1 MKRASTRRITDDMLR
16 TIIVKRLP
24 KLLEKEPPLRDYLA
38 SLVAGRF
45 ADKGETEREI
55 KELLAIIKEQNKRLE
70 EQNKRL
76 EEQNKRI
83 EEQNKRLEEHSKILE
98 EHSKILEEHSRILRE
113 HSKTLEEQN
122 KRLEEHSKILEA
134 QNKRLEEH
142 SKILEAQN
150 KKLEEHSRILEEHS
164 RILEAQ
170 NKKLEEHSKILEE
183 HSRILREHSFH
194 LQELYKEVKS
204 LRRSYDKSIGALGA
218 RWGLRSERSF
228 RNAMKAILEEDFG
241 VKVEQYLA
249 FDPEGEVFGNPDQV
263 EIDLIIRDGKIIA
276 IEIKS
281 SISRGDVFMFN
292 RKIQFYENKEGKK
305 VSRAI
310 IISPMVES
318 KAIELAKKYGMEVYG
333 EPEEV
338 PLDEEGNN

>member
-38 SLVAGRF
+38 NLVAGRF

-55 KELLAIIKEQNKRLE
+55 KELLDIIKEQNKRLE

-113 HSKTLEEQN
+113 HSKILEEQN
-122 KRLEEHSKILEA
+122 KR
-134 QNKRLEEH
+134 
-142 SKILEAQN
+142 
-150 KKLEEHSRILEEHS
+150 
-164 RILEAQ
+164 
-170 NKKLEEHSKILEE
+170 LEEHSKILEE

-333 EPEEV
+333 EPEDV

>member
-1 MKRASTRRITDDMLR
+1 M
-16 TIIVKRLP
+16 
-24 KLLEKEPPLRDYLA
+24 
-38 SLVAGRF
+38 
-45 ADKGETEREI
+45 
-55 KELLAIIKEQNKRLE
+55 
-70 EQNKRL
+70 
-76 EEQNKRI
+76 
-83 EEQNKRLEEHSKILE
+83 LEEHSKILE

-122 KRLEEHSKILEA
+122 KRLM
-134 QNKRLEEH
+134 EH

-150 KKLEEHSRILEEHS
+150 KKLEE
-164 RILEAQ
+164 Q
-170 NKKLEEHSKILEE
+170 SKILEE

-194 LQELYKEVKS
+194 PQELYKKVKS

-263 EIDLIIRDGKIIA
+263 EIDLIIKNGKIIV

-281 SISRGDVFMFN
+281 SISRGDVLLFN
-292 RKIQFYENKEGKK
+292 RKIQFYENREGKK